1 MNYADALKTIAAQKI
16 KDNWMVFKL
25 NYDTKLVLPFKA
37 GVAVMD
43 GLSNAELLYE
53 PYNKQHTITE
63 YRRDSIEVSVMS
75 HAEYVRIKVAAL
87 LGVKPDELLEPTLTE
102 TTT

>member
-1 MNYADALKTIAAQKI
+1 MNYAEALKTITSQET
-16 KDNWMVFKL
+16 KDNWMVLKI

-37 GVAVMD
+37 GVAFIN
-43 GLSNAELLYE
+43 GLSNAEVLCETYHE
-53 PYNKQHTITE
+53 QHTITE
-63 YRRDSIEVSVMS
+63 FRRSSIEVSILS

-87 LGVKPDELLEPTLTE
+87 LGVKPDELLAPTLTE